1 MTDKR
6 ELTSLLIFSGVCGF
20 LYDHFLYAPF
30 VSHLLFFW
38 RWGIDTLFVFAV
50 ILIFK
55 ALARRS

>member
-6 ELTSLLIFSGVCGF
+6 ELASLVIFCAVCAF
-20 LYDHFLYAPF
+20 LYDHFLYAPY

-38 RWGIDTLFVFAV
+38 RWAIDTIYTLAV

-55 ALARRS
+55 ALAKRS